1 MKKKSFALLTA
12 LVLVAGCVIGGTL
25 AWLTD
30 TTAPV
35 KNTFTTSDID
45 IALTE
50 TPEEYKMVPGWPIH
64 KDPKVT
70 VEKGS
75 EACYLFVKLEK
86 SPNFDNFMTFE
97 VAEGWTPLTDVEGVY
112 YRIVDESDE
121 MGVSYS
127 VLKDDQV
134 QVLGTV
140 TKEKMNDLTEETL
153 PTLTVT
159 AYASQLFENNAEQFG
174 PMEAWNNVQPAGGSN

>member
-50 TPEEYKMVPGWPIH
+50 TQEEYKMVPGWPIH

-70 VEKGS
+70 VKKGS

-97 VAEGWTPLTDVEGVY
+97 VDEEWTPLTGVEGVY

-121 MGVSYS
+121 MGVPYS

-140 TKEKMNDLTEETL
+140 TKEQMNDLTEVTF

-174 PMEAWNNVQPAGGSN
+174 PMDAWNNVQPAGGSN